1 MSYPSDITKEQFNK
15 ILPILEKAKKTTKP
29 RTLDLYDVFNALLYV
44 VTTGCQWRALPKDY
58 PKWKSVHYYFK
69 IWNEKNDDD
78 SSTLEEVLKKIN
90 KFRTYQKWQ
99 KMLND
104 HGYSRYSKC

>member
-1 MSYPSDITKEQFNK
+1 
-15 ILPILEKAKKTTKP
+15 
-29 RTLDLYDVFNALLYV
+29 LYDVFNALLYV

-69 IWNEKNDDD
+69 IWTEDNKKT
-78 SSTLEEVLKKIN
+78 STLEEVLKKIS
-90 KFRTYQKWQ
+90 KVRAYKKWQ

-104 HGYSRYSKC
+104 YGYC